1 MEKQKTYGFLNNFIY
16 ALNIAGKSNLKL
28 LAVILIRP
36 MANIV
41 GKLLWSYAPKFVLS
55 YIENNLPIDKIIF
68 NIIIIC
74 LIGLTC
80 DVIFTISNNAF
91 EFEYCKTEGYLEKL
105 KMDKLF
111 HTDFKNMESP
121 DFLDYVQR
129 AKTALQRG
137 NGFYGVLY
145 ESRNFIAQGTLM
157 IVSAALIGVQ
167 NIVMMVIFIIISFGI
182 AKIASFFTKLDKE
195 KFTDAMAPTW
205 RKMTYLES
213 TSKNFDFAKDIRLFN
228 MSKIFRRELG
238 DVNDHFNALNKKHH
252 NRWTLCSVVWSRY
265 Y

>member
-91 EFEYCKTEGYLEKL
+91 EFEYRKTEGYLEKL

-167 NIVMMVIFIIISFGI
+167 NIVMMVIFIIISDEIII
-182 AKIASFFTKLDKE
+182 AKL
-195 KFTDAMAPTW
+195 
-205 RKMTYLES
+205 
-213 TSKNFDFAKDIRLFN
+213 
-228 MSKIFRRELG
+228 
-238 DVNDHFNALNKKHH
+238 
-252 NRWTLCSVVWSRY
+252 
-265 Y
+265 